1 VPGAETPGASAK
13 AQLREK
19 WEPIR
24 WWSAREADVRRSAV
38 VLMLIAPLAVAAQVR
53 AASLSPDQ
61 PGTLATPVAVNGLH
75 RERQGELTIIHL
87 EGAPAQ
93 FRSFLLEEPLRLVV
107 DLYGATSRLPSPRQ
121 ELVDR
126 NVSQI
131 QVSQLQTSPVPV
143 VRVVFDLWRK
153 TPVEVIPG
161 ERGLRITFGRGAL
174 PMVASTAPTPVGG
187 QSTSPESPAPAPTSQ
202 AQAQPPPTAPPLAAP
217 PGPTTVFSGEERLSL
232 YTVDVRGNR
241 GLSLL
246 NEGNHFVQ
254 ELDLSLRHRLGE
266 HDTLEGTLSARYTD
280 DTRVDPENFALQRFS
295 LKLSGK
301 DYEAV
306 AGDFLTTF
314 TPFTLAVPLRGVS
327 GWKEFALLKGLR
339 VTGVAGLFKGRWEE
353 LWDTLPNESFDRWIE
368 GIRLEQRF
376 TDRISV
382 GVNFLNARDDASSI
396 PRARAFTTPLSNQVV
411 SLDARVNV
419 ARWLY
424 VEGEAAHSWNDP
436 NTGAP
441 GGRRED
447 GAFQLS
453 ARSRIGDLRA
463 TGRYMRVEPNF
474 ASAGSFT
481 FADQEEVL
489 AKADYDLFRQVS
501 VGASFTRSRDNL
513 DGQKATT
520 TTLTTPEVRL
530 GLHDLP
536 GLGPLGI
543 DLRHRIREGQSDDDL
558 LDQVTRTSSVDLF
571 HQLGPVRASGGYEHQ
586 AKEDFTDPARNAR
599 VDLVFLSADARFPL
613 WGMDVAPLLRLEW
626 FSEKRLRARQRET
639 TRTGEAGVRVDLPR
653 WAILEV
659 NYRLSDTSAF
669 LSTEDLTRQ
678 AVKVELR
685 YRVLGRDDRLL
696 TVSYEVRQ
704 NDFADNSRDYDEI
717 IGTARMLFRF

>member
-1 VPGAETPGASAK
+1 M
-13 AQLREK
+13 
-19 WEPIR
+19 
-24 WWSAREADVRRSAV
+24 RRFAV
-38 VLMLIAPLAVAAQVR
+38 VLMLTAPLTVAAQVR
-53 AASLSPDQ
+53 TASLPSPPDQ
-61 PGTLATPVAVNGLH
+61 PGAPETPAAVSGLH
-75 RERQGELTIIHL
+75 RERQGELTIVHL

-93 FRSFLLEEPLRLVV
+93 FRSFLLEDPLRLVV
-107 DLYGATSRLPSPRQ
+107 DLYGATSRLPSPRH

-131 QVSQLQTSPVPV
+131 YVSQLQTSPVPV

-161 ERGLRITFGRGAL
+161 ERELRITFGRGSL

-187 QSTSPESPAPAPTSQ
+187 AQPASPEPPASNPTVQ
-202 AQAQPPPTAPPLAAP
+202 AQAQPPPAAP
-217 PGPTTVFSGEERLSL
+217 PPAAPPAPATGFSGEERLSL
-232 YTVDVRGNR
+232 YTIDIRGNR

-254 ELDLSLRHRLGE
+254 ELDLTFRHRLGE
-266 HDTLEGTLSARYTD
+266 NANFEGILNTRYTD
-280 DTRVDPENFALQRFS
+280 DTRVDPENFAIQRFS
-295 LKLSGK
+295 LRFFGK
-301 DYEAV
+301 NYEAIV
-306 AGDFLTTF
+306 GDFLTPF

-327 GWKEFALLKGLR
+327 GWKEFSLLKGLR
-339 VTGVAGLFKGRWEE
+339 ITGVAGLFKGRWEE
-353 LWDTLPNESFDRWIE
+353 LWNTLPNESFDRWVQ
-368 GIRLEQRF
+368 GIRVEQRF
-376 TDRISV
+376 TDRISL
-382 GVNFLNARDDASSI
+382 GVNFLNAWDDAASI
-396 PRARAFTTPLSNQVV
+396 PRAKAFTTPLSNQVV
-411 SLDARVNV
+411 SLDARVNA
-419 ARWLY
+419 ARWLS

-436 NTGAP
+436 DTRTP

-447 GAFQLS
+447 GAFQVS

-463 TGRYMRVEPNF
+463 TGRYLRVEPNF

-489 AKADYDLFRQVS
+489 VKADYDLLRQAS

-513 DGQKATT
+513 DGQKPTT

-536 GLGPLGI
+536 GLGPLAL
-543 DLRHRIREGQSDDDL
+543 DLRHRIREGESDDDL
-558 LDQVTRTSSVDLF
+558 LDQVTRTTSVDLF
-571 HQLGPVRASGGYEHQ
+571 HQLGPVRISSGYEHQ
-586 AKEDFTDPARNAR
+586 GKEDFANPERNAR

-626 FSEKRLRARQRET
+626 FTEKRLRARQRET

-659 NYRLSDTSAF
+659 NYRLSDTTAFVSA
-669 LSTEDLTRQ
+669 EDLTRR
-678 AVKVELR
+678 AAKVELR
-685 YRVLGRDDRLL
+685 YRILGRDDRLL
-696 TVSYEVRQ
+696 TVSYERRE

-717 IGTARMLFRF
+717 IGTAKLLFRF

>member
-1 VPGAETPGASAK
+1 
-13 AQLREK
+13 
-19 WEPIR
+19 
-24 WWSAREADVRRSAV
+24 VRRFAV
-38 VLMLIAPLAVAAQVR
+38 VLMLTAPLTLAAQVR
-53 AASLSPDQ
+53 AASLSPPPPDQ
-61 PGTLATPVAVNGLH
+61 SRATPAALSGLH
-75 RERQGELTIIHL
+75 RERQGELTIVHL
-87 EGAPAQ
+87 EGAPAR

-107 DLYGATSRLPSPRQ
+107 DLYGATSRLPSPRH

-131 QVSQLQTSPVPV
+131 HVSQLQESPVPV

-161 ERGLRITFGRGAL
+161 DRGLRITFGRGTL
-174 PMVASTAPTPVGG
+174 PMVAATAPTPVGG
-187 QSTSPESPAPAPTSQ
+187 SQRASSEPPATTPTAQ
-202 AQAQPPPTAPPLAAP
+202 AQAQPPTTPPPPAAP
-217 PGPTTVFSGEERLSL
+217 RGPATAFTGEERLSL
-232 YTVDVRGNR
+232 YAASIRGNR
-241 GLSLL
+241 ELSLL

-254 ELDLSLRHRLGE
+254 ELDLTLRHRLGE
-266 HDTLEGTLSARYTD
+266 NANFEGTLSTRWTD
-280 DTRVDPENFALQRFS
+280 DPKVDPEHFALQRFS
-295 LKLSGK
+295 LRFFGK

-314 TPFTLAVPLRGVS
+314 TPFTLSVPLRGVS
-327 GWKEFALLKGLR
+327 GWKEFTLLKGLR
-339 VTGVAGLFKGRWEE
+339 ATGVAGLFKGRWEE
-353 LWDTLPNESFDRWIE
+353 LWGTLPNESFDRWVE

-382 GVNFLNARDDASSI
+382 GVNFLNARDDASSR
-396 PRARAFTTPLSNQVV
+396 PRAKAFATPVSNQVV
-411 SLDARVNV
+411 SLDARVDA
-419 ARWLY
+419 ARWLS

-436 NTGAP
+436 DTRTR

-447 GAFQLS
+447 GAFQVS

-489 AKADYDLFRQVS
+489 LKADYDPLRQVS
-501 VGASFTRSRDNL
+501 VGASLMRSRDNL

-536 GLGPLGI
+536 GLGALAL

-558 LDQVTRTSSVDLF
+558 LDQVTRTTTVDLF

-626 FSEKRLRARQRET
+626 FTEKRLRARQRET
-639 TRTGEAGVRVDLPR
+639 TRSGEAGVRVDLPR

-669 LSTEDLTRQ
+669 ISAEDLTRK
-678 AVKVELR
+678 AVKAELS

-696 TVSYEVRQ
+696 TVSYERRE
-704 NDFADNSRDYDEI
+704 NDFADNFRDYDEV
-717 IGTARMLFRF
+717 IGTAKLLFRF